1 MASLL
6 LSMQKVFE
14 VEDDLVEDFL
24 TYARLSEAR
33 IDLSQYREA
42 LKIAIKAN
50 IAEQVY
56 GTNAFEYILNQED
69 PMIQKVLELEG
80 ALSPSE

>member
-1 MASLL
+1 
-6 LSMQKVFE
+6 
-14 VEDDLVEDFL
+14 

-33 IDLSQYREA
+33 IDLSEYREA

-56 GTNAFEYILNQED
+56 GTSAFEYILNQED
-69 PMIQKVLELEG
+69 PMIQKVLEMEE
-80 ALSPSE
+80 ALRSSK